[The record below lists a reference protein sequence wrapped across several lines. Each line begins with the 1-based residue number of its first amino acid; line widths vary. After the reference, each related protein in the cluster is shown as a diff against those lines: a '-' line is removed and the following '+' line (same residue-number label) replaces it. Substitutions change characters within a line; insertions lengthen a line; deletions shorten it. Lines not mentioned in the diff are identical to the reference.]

1 MFMLKNY
8 KKGITLV
15 ELIVAL
21 AIFIILLIP
30 ISNIIITNSKNIKEA
45 NEKSE
50 MSLAVN
56 YGYETLR
63 KILYSIKVDGETYY
77 IDNKLNSID
86 VSDNLSDYL
95 IYKGKINSYCFEYT
109 AYYKDEESYVTPPS
123 TTYGG
128 EDEEFN
134 SKIININLK
143 IYKLK
148 GNNKVDINL
157 EEAYTFRLKG

>member
-30 ISNIIITNSKNIKEA
+30 ISNIIITNSKNVKEA

-50 MSLAVN
+50 ISLAAN

-63 KILYSIKVDGETYY
+63 KILYSLKVDGETYY
-77 IDNKLNSID
+77 IDNMLNSRELSD
-86 VSDNLSDYL
+86 NVSDCL

-109 AYYKDEESYVTPPS
+109 AYYKDEESYVTPS
-123 TTYGG
+123 NTTYGG

-134 SKIININLK
+134 SKIINVNLK
-143 IYKLK
+143 IYKLDK
-148 GNNKVDINL
+148 NNKVNINL
-157 EEAYTFRLKG
+157 EETYTFRLKG